1 MGPTASP
8 RRAQAVWS
16 DHHGLR
22 AAVRDLLEPHPL
34 GIGHGLLRV
43 PKLAAIVAMSSATKA
58 ARFFS
63 WKTRS
68 LCALRFARF
77 LSQVWTFL
85 IVWYSN
91 RHSSGTGPG
100 CAEDG
105 LFAE

>member
-43 PKLAAIVAMSSATKA
+43 PKLAAIGHELGDEGCTLLLLENQEPLR
-58 ARFFS
+58 ARTILGRQHFQQRR
-63 WKTRS
+63 RS
-68 LCALRFARF
+68 TQGAGA
-77 LSQVWTFL
+77 
-85 IVWYSN
+85 
-91 RHSSGTGPG
+91 
-100 CAEDG
+100 
-105 LFAE
+105 